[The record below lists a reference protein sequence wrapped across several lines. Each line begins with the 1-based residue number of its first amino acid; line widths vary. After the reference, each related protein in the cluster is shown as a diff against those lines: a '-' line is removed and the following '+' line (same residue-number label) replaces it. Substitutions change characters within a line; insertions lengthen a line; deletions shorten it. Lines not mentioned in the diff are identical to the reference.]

1 MKGNSRLT
9 SEKLVKLCR
18 EIALGKKAE
27 DAMILDVRNV
37 SSVTDFFLICTG
49 TSEPHLKAIA
59 DEIAANPRAVLEQ
72 LFTLS
77 SSQSAALAKASDVHL
92 RQKAQPIINALR
104 SSTPGKLPIRT
115 DANLQPD
122 VATFSCSFMS
132 GI

>member
-1 MKGNSRLT
+1 MSLPNKSQPFSVAGIQNLY
-9 SEKLVKLCR
+9 EQ
-18 EIALGKKAE
+18 
-27 DAMILDVRNV
+27 VRQ
-37 SSVTDFFLICTG
+37 DPG
-49 TSEPHLKAIA
+49 AAKAIA